1 LKNRKKVINEK
12 YNYNYAFSPVQESV
26 TPVEGAGVWL
36 KSEAVR
42 PLEVKVQQNLRF
54 RTVHP

>member
-1 LKNRKKVINEK
+1 MARTKMILQILTKLHVIRVF
-12 YNYNYAFSPVQESV
+12 YAFSPVQESV

-42 PLEVKVQQNLRF
+42 PLEVKV
-54 RTVHP
+54 